1 MLRRTNI
8 SFLPSFFNLCLP
20 FELASCRVFALAARR
35 KLLERAR
42 QAGSGGFKK
51 ARLTQLKEMWDG
63 EEGEPVHC
71 FGIQC

>member
-1 MLRRTNI
+1 M
-8 SFLPSFFNLCLP
+8 
-20 FELASCRVFALAARR
+20 FALAARR

-71 FGIQC
+71 VGIQC